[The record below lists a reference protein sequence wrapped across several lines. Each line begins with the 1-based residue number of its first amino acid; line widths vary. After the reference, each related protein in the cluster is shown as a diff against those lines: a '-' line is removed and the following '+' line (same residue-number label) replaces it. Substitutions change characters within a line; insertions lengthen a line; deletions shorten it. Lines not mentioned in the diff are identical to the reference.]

1 MSQDSVSSGV
11 EIKVD
16 QDEAQALVLRLTGA
30 LQGSTLSQAE
40 LNLRDLSLRA
50 QRPVFFDLSETL
62 SVDENGVRLL
72 IRLARALHTRQ
83 AKLHIVSPN
92 PSVERSLRTAN
103 LHTLIPMFANVPQA
117 LECLEIA

>member
-1 MSQDSVSSGV
+1 MSQNSVSSGV
-11 EIKVD
+11 EIKVAR
-16 QDEAQALVLRLTGA
+16 DESQALVLRLTGA
-30 LQGSTLSQAE
+30 LQGNALSDAE
-40 LNLRDLSLRA
+40 LNLRDLSLRS
-50 QRPVFFDLSETL
+50 QRPVFFDLSETM
-62 SVDENGVRLL
+62 SVDEDGVRLL
-72 IRLARALHTRQ
+72 IRLARALHTKH